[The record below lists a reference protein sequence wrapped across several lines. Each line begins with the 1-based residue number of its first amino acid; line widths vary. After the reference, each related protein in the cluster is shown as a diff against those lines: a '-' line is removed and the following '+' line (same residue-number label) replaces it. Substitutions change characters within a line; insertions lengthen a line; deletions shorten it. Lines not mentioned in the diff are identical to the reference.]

1 MSLIEIPTKQSFL
14 PLATDDAEVLILGS
28 IPGDR
33 SIELQQYYGHP
44 QNRFWRV
51 IAAVT
56 DSELPTDYNAKQVML
71 IANGIAL
78 WDVAHRADRIGS
90 LDSAIRN
97 EEPNDI
103 TTFIAS
109 HPHLKT
115 IAFNGKK
122 AEQLYDR
129 YFKRFTHIK
138 YLSLPSTSPTNAA
151 CGIETLQDRWREITR
166 QQPCNDR

>member
-1 MSLIEIPTKQSFL
+1 MQTKQSFL
-14 PLATDDAEVLILGS
+14 PLENATAEVLILGS

-51 IAAVT
+51 LTSIIG
-56 DSELPTDYNAKQVML
+56 SELPLDYDARQQML
-71 IANGIAL
+71 LVNRIAL
-78 WDVAHRADRIGS
+78 WDVVRQADRVGS

-103 TTFIAS
+103 KTFIS
-109 HPHLKT
+109 QHPMLKI

-122 AEQLYDR
+122 AEQLYDK
-129 YFKRFTHIK
+129 YFERFTHLK
-138 YLSLPSTSPTNAA
+138 YLSLPSTSPANAM
-151 CGIETLQDRWREITR
+151 CKIDELQKKWIQIVKR
-166 QQPCNDR
+166 

>member
-1 MSLIEIPTKQSFL
+1 MQTKQSFR
-14 PLATDDAEVLILGS
+14 PLGTVTAEVLILGS

-51 IAAVT
+51 LTSIIG
-56 DSELPTDYNAKQVML
+56 SELPLDYDARQQML
-71 IANGIAL
+71 LVNRIAL
-78 WDVAHRADRIGS
+78 WDVVRQADRVGS

-103 TTFIAS
+103 KTFIS
-109 HPHLKT
+109 QHPMLKI

-122 AEQLYDR
+122 AEQLYDK
-129 YFKRFTHIK
+129 YFERFTHLK
-138 YLSLPSTSPTNAA
+138 YLSLPSTSPANAM
-151 CGIETLQDRWREITR
+151 CKIDELQKKWIQIVKR
-166 QQPCNDR
+166 